1 MVAAIIVAAGSGTRM
16 GEGTDKLF
24 LELAGRPVVGDTW
37 ARFDGLSEI
46 DEIVLVVRD
55 GRQNEFE
62 ELGTALSVA
71 KPHRIVEGGAERQ
84 DSVWNGLMAVSPQTD
99 IVAIQDGARPC
110 TDAGL
115 IVRTIDA
122 ARETGAAVAAG
133 RVADTIKEA
142 DTDGFVARHIN
153 RQLLRAV
160 QTPQAFQ
167 LRVIRH
173 ALEAVRD
180 KGRHVTDD
188 TAGCE
193 LIGQPVKLVESD
205 IPNPKV
211 TTASD
216 LPWVE
221 QLLRSQ

>member
-1 MVAAIIVAAGSGTRM
+1 MVAAVIVAAGSGARM

-24 LELAGRPVVGDTW
+24 LELAGRPVVGHTW
-37 ARFDGLSEI
+37 ARFDGLPEI

-55 GRQNEFE
+55 GRQGEFI
-62 ELGTALSVA
+62 ELGAALSVA

-84 DSVWNGLMAVSPQTD
+84 DSVWNGLMAVSSGVD

-133 RVADTIKEA
+133 RVTDTIKEV
-142 DTDGFVARHIN
+142 DEDGFVARHIN
-153 RQLLRAV
+153 RELLRAV

-180 KGRHVTDD
+180 KERHVSDD
-188 TAGCE
+188 TAACE
-193 LIGQPVKLVESD
+193 LIGQTVKLVESS

-216 LPWVE
+216 LPWIE
-221 QLLRSQ
+221 QLLRGH